1 MGLDPR
7 ALRMPENTDFTQ
19 LSGRATSFIHSFH
32 LHRKVSPQG
41 VTARCHRKVTPF
53 IREPTQFEPFRP

>member
-1 MGLDPR
+1 
-7 ALRMPENTDFTQ
+7 MPENTDFTQ